1 MSDEESQL
9 ARQRA
14 QDYHILHAHD
24 SKDAEGWYKGTVHSR
39 TRDRDRSA
47 ARTNKYKAGEN
58 NSTNRV
64 LNGCVSSELSAA
76 TYGSAA
82 WWVVLERAGP

>member
-9 ARQRA
+9 TRDERARPSSTPA
-14 QDYHILHAHD
+14 TLT
-24 SKDAEGWYKGTVHSR
+24 KDAEGWYKGTVHSR